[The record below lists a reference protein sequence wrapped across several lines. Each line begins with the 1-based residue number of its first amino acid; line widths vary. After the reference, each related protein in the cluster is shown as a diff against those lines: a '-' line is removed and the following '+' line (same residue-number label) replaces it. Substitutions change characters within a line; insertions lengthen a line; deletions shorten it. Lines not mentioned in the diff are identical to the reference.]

1 MTDLHENVRVAKK
14 INIDSY
20 TRGPDMRHG
29 PGPELMGAST
39 LIGDRVR
46 DKKDEELGEIK
57 EIMLD
62 MRTGEVSYAVLS
74 YGGFLGMGDKLFAV
88 PWDALTLDAKNEGFM
103 LDVGKKNV
111 SKMRLVSTRANG
123 PTCRIHPG
131 QSRSIP
137 IMESARARIH
147 RRYKTSAASIV
158 DGSSPEHSSTGR
170 SKFEFPRAS
179 DTSIAYLQTLTQTP
193 ARA

>member
-88 PWDALTLDAKNEGFM
+88 PWDALTLDAKNEGFT
-103 LDVGKKNV
+103 LDVDKKRLQDAPGFDK
-111 SKMRLVSTRANG
+111 SKWPDMSDPSWAKQIHTYYGISAG
-123 PTCRIHPG
+123 P
-131 QSRSIP
+131 
-137 IMESARARIH
+137 
-147 RRYKTSAASIV
+147 
-158 DGSSPEHSSTGR
+158 DSP
-170 SKFEFPRAS
+170 PV
-179 DTSIAYLQTLTQTP
+179 
-193 ARA
+193 